1 MRPTR
6 SATRGLRRTV
16 ATAGWDLPLFAIATA
31 LDQGGRLVLNLAAAV
46 VLGPA
51 DFGAWVVLTL
61 LLQYAVFLALGIPN
75 GAGREIP
82 RALGAGDTAA
92 ADETEDIASGGILA
106 TGLLA
111 GAAALVVAP
120 LAIGDAVGVDG
131 STLGLLAVAVFLQQA
146 FLLEQ
151 VLFRSRLRFR
161 PASVQLAVQGAA
173 APVVGIALL
182 LAGWG
187 IDGLLL
193 ARVAVIVV
201 ALAMAGRTLAR
212 RPRPRWDPARLR
224 ALMAIGLPLLAA
236 GILLVLLVT
245 VDRWIVLALL
255 GREALGVYGLVGLAA
270 SSLLLVPTM
279 ISQQFYPRL
288 AYAHGEGRDGAA
300 LLRLARGQGLLAGTL
315 TGLAALAVAVAA
327 WFGIPAAL
335 PAYDE
340 AIEPILV
347 VLVGMVAYS
356 TGSAYGNL
364 LSLWDRQ
371 RYHLAIQ
378 AVVLTIAVV
387 LGIGLVGLGWGIMGP
402 AVATASAMVAYAIL
416 LHLVVGWIG
425 TTDVPTD
432 RPTSMGSD
440 VPAAP

>member
-1 MRPTR
+1 MPTTR
-6 SATRGLRRTV
+6 FATHGLRRTV
-16 ATAGWDLPLFAIATA
+16 ATAGWDLPLFAGATA
-31 LDQGGRLVLNLAAAV
+31 LDQGGRLVLNLVAAAV
-46 VLGPA
+46 LGPV
-51 DFGAWVVLTL
+51 DFGAWVALSL
-61 LLQYAVFLALGIPN
+61 LLQYAVFLTLGIPN

-82 RALGAGDTAA
+82 RALGAGDAA
-92 ADETEDIASGGILA
+92 RADDTEDIATGGIIA

-111 GAAALVVAP
+111 AVVTLVVAP
-120 LAIGDAVGVDG
+120 LAVGDDGIGA
-131 STLGLLAVAVFLQQA
+131 STLILLAVAVFLQQG

-161 PASVQLAVQGAA
+161 PASVQLAVQGVAGA
-173 APVVGIALL
+173 VVGVTLL

-193 ARVAVIVV
+193 ARVAVVLV

-212 RPRPRWDPARLR
+212 RPRPRWDAARLR

-245 VDRWIVLALL
+245 VDRWVVLALL
-255 GREALGVYGLVGLAA
+255 GQEALGIYGLVGLAA

-288 AYAHGEGRDGAA
+288 AFAHGEGRDAA
-300 LLRLARGQGLLAGTL
+300 TLLRMARGQGLLAGML
-315 TGLAALAVAVAA
+315 AGLGALAIAVAS
-327 WFGIPAAL
+327 WFGIPIFL
-335 PAYDE
+335 PAYIE
-340 AIEPILV
+340 AIGPILV

-378 AVVLTIAVV
+378 AVVLAMAVA

-425 TTDVPTD
+425 TRDVPTD
-432 RPTSMGSD
+432 RPTSMGTD